1 MKKNIFVLALDEF
14 TNKLFGTIH
23 NADKYQYHALLPP
36 EKIIHAPNYAMSDLL
51 DEARLKLAHFR
62 GSVDAIVSF
71 WDFPATLMLPI
82 LRQSAGLPTTSIE
95 SILRCEHKYWS
106 RLVQRE
112 VAQEIIPRVVPFNPF
127 DEEPLNQVNLSFP
140 FWVKPVKA
148 HSSIL
153 GFRIESSDDFYA
165 VIPKIR
171 EGIGRFSE
179 PFNEIFQKAD
189 TPSKVAPINGNY
201 CIAEEIVSAK
211 NQCTLEGYVFDGK
224 TTIYGVVDSLREENP
239 SSFSRY
245 HYPSRLPKDVLE
257 QMKDVTVRV
266 MQRTKLNNEPFNIE
280 FFHNPETGR
289 ISLLEINPRISKSHC
304 PLFYFVEGAS
314 HQEVMVDLGLGCKPE
329 YPQGKGRYSMATK
342 FMVRRYS
349 GDAIV
354 RRVPSRDEIEA
365 LQKDVDGVLVVVWV
379 KEGDRLSN
387 VTDTDSYSFE
397 YANIFIGGESEEE
410 LVGKYQQ
417 CMKRLP
423 FEFESLTNLEL

>member
-14 TNKLFGTIH
+14 TSTLFGTIH
-23 NADKYQYHALLPP
+23 HADNFQFHALLPP
-36 EKIIHAPNYAMSDLL
+36 EKIIQSPNYAMSDLL
-51 DEARLKLAHFR
+51 DEARLKLANFQ

-112 VAQEIIPRVVPFNPF
+112 VAQVIIPRVVPFNPF
-127 DEEPLNQVNLSFP
+127 DEEALNQVNLSFP

-171 EGIGRFSE
+171 EGIGRFSD

-189 TPSKVAPINGNY
+189 TPSKIAPINGNY
-201 CIAEEIVSAK
+201 CIAEEIISAK

-224 TTIYGVVDSLREENP
+224 TTIYGIVDSLREENP

-245 HYPSRLPKDVLE
+245 HYPSRLPQDVLE

-280 FFHNPETGR
+280 FFHDPETGR

-314 HQEVMVDLGLGCKPE
+314 HQEVMVDLGLGRKPE

-354 RRVPSRDEIEA
+354 RRVPRRDEIEA

-379 KEGDRLSN
+379 NEGDRLSN
-387 VTDTDSYSFE
+387 VADTDSYSFE

>member
-23 NADKYQYHALLPP
+23 NADQYQYHALLPP
-36 EKIIHAPNYAMSDLL
+36 EKIIHAPNYVMSDLL
-51 DEARLKLAHFR
+51 DEARLKLEHFP

-106 RLVQRE
+106 RLVQSE

-201 CIAEEIVSAK
+201 CIAEEIVSEK

-280 FFHNPETGR
+280 FFHDPETGR

-354 RRVPSRDEIEA
+354 RRVPRRDEIEA

-387 VTDTDSYSFE
+387 VADTDSYSFE